1 VKWSDVGIR
10 GIAGTTLKARDLWAH
25 SEIKMTGDNYLATV
39 PGHGVLLLRVA
50 GE

>member
-1 VKWSDVGIR
+1 LGIP
-10 GIAGTTLKARDLWAH
+10 GSAGTTLKARDLWAH
-25 SEIKMTGDNYLATV
+25 SEIKMTGDNYSATV